1 MKETL
6 TQTLPMFMKP
16 SQVEK
21 LLGISY
27 KALKEGASQ
36 GIFKK
41 GTHFFIPKGKQFAY
55 WDTQSLIKWMKA
67 DTDNDELVTSII
79 DDILKAS

>member
-1 MKETL
+1 MKETS
-6 TQTLPMFMKP
+6 TQTLPMFIKP
-16 SQVEK
+16 TQVVK

-27 KALKEGASQ
+27 KTLQEGISQ

-41 GTHFFIPKGKQFAY
+41 GEHFFIPEGKQFAY

-67 DTDNDELVTSII
+67 DSDNDELVTSII

>member
-1 MKETL
+1 MEKVS
-6 TQTLPMFMKP
+6 TQTLPMFIKP
-16 SQVEK
+16 IQVEK

-27 KALKEGASQ
+27 KTLQEGISQ

-41 GTHFFIPKGKQFAY
+41 GKHFFIPEGKQFAY
-55 WDTQSLIKWMKA
+55 WDTQSLINWMKA
-67 DTDNDELVTSII
+67 DSCDDEMVTSII